1 VQQQIVLDRSTP
13 PYHPAQWAR
22 ATQLVEQAII
32 AKHSGSQL
40 QWALLSEY
48 FCDSTE
54 CISAKF
60 AQFCLLAAM
69 FEAPHRI
76 IYRVRMYVS
85 KSLLVCVCVC
95 GVCVCVF
102 ISYMNSSVFL
112 NGHMLGNRPYGY
124 TTFEYE
130 LTPYLHAG
138 NNTIAVKVENLG
150 RNSRYY
156 SGSGIY
162 RHTYAT
168 SSL

>member
-1 VQQQIVLDRSTP
+1 
-13 PYHPAQWAR
+13 
-22 ATQLVEQAII
+22 
-32 AKHSGSQL
+32 
-40 QWALLSEY
+40 
-48 FCDSTE
+48 
-54 CISAKF
+54 
-60 AQFCLLAAM
+60 M